1 MRPILRRVPPI
12 HLRPR
17 WQARTKTMLVAL
29 LVGAAVLP
37 AAAAAEEGTPDDRR
51 ACTPDVFR
59 LCGEFI
65 PDASR
70 ITVCLHQ
77 RVRELSP
84 ACRLVFTGSSS
95 SSARR

>member
-12 HLRPR
+12 GIRRR
-17 WQARTKTMLVAL
+17 WRARTKTMLVAL
-29 LVGAAVLP
+29 LVGAAGLP
-37 AAAAAEEGTPDDRR
+37 AAAEQGTPDDRQ
-51 ACTPDVFR
+51 ACTQDVFR

-70 ITVCLHQ
+70 ITACLHQ
-77 RVRELSP
+77 RVRDLSP
-84 ACRLVFTGSSS
+84 ACRLVFTGSGS

>member
-1 MRPILRRVPPI
+1 MRPIVRRVPPI
-12 HLRPR
+12 RIRPR
-17 WQARTKTMLVAL
+17 WRARTKTMLIAL

-37 AAAAAEEGTPDDRR
+37 AAAEQGTPDDRR

-70 ITVCLHQ
+70 ITACLHQ
-77 RVRELSP
+77 RVRDLSP
-84 ACRLVFTGSSS
+84 ACRLVFTGSGS

>member
-1 MRPILRRVPPI
+1 MRPIPRRVPPI
-12 HLRPR
+12 GIRRR
-17 WQARTKTMLVAL
+17 WRARTKTMLVAL
-29 LVGAAVLP
+29 LVGAAGLP
-37 AAAAAEEGTPDDRR
+37 AAAEQGTQDERQ

-70 ITVCLHQ
+70 ITACLHQ
-77 RVRELSP
+77 RVRDLSP
-84 ACRLVFTGSSS
+84 ACRLVFTGSGS

>member
-1 MRPILRRVPPI
+1 MRPIRRRAPPI
-12 HLRPR
+12 RIRPR
-17 WQARTKTMLVAL
+17 WRDRTRTMLVAVC
-29 LVGAAVLP
+29 VGAAVLP
-37 AAAAAEEGTPDDRR
+37 AAAEQGTPDERQ

-70 ITVCLHQ
+70 ITACLHQ
-77 RVRELSP
+77 RVRDLSP
-84 ACRLVFTGSSS
+84 ACRLVFTGSGS

>member
-1 MRPILRRVPPI
+1 
-12 HLRPR
+12 
-17 WQARTKTMLVAL
+17 MLVAL

-37 AAAAAEEGTPDDRR
+37 AAAEQGTPDDRT

-84 ACRLVFTGSSS
+84 ACRQVFTGSSS
-95 SSARR
+95 ARR

>member
-12 HLRPR
+12 GIRRR
-17 WQARTKTMLVAL
+17 WRARTKTMLVAL
-29 LVGAAVLP
+29 LVGAAGLP
-37 AAAAAEEGTPDDRR
+37 AAAEQGTPDDRQ

-70 ITVCLHQ
+70 ITACLHQ
-77 RVRELSP
+77 RVRDLSP
-84 ACRLVFTGSSS
+84 ACRLVFTGSGS

>member
-12 HLRPR
+12 GIRRR
-17 WQARTKTMLVAL
+17 WRARTKTMLVAL

-37 AAAAAEEGTPDDRR
+37 AAAEQGTPDDRR

-70 ITVCLHQ
+70 ITACLHQ
-77 RVRELSP
+77 RVRDLSP

>member
-1 MRPILRRVPPI
+1 MRPIPRRAPPI
-12 HLRPR
+12 RIRPR
-17 WQARTKTMLVAL
+17 WQARTRTMLVAL

-37 AAAAAEEGTPDDRR
+37 AAAEQGTPDERQ

-70 ITVCLHQ
+70 ITACLHQ
-77 RVRELSP
+77 RVRDLSP
-84 ACRLVFTGSSS
+84 ACRLVFTGSGS